1 MSGHIEGQNAL
12 RAFKVFDFRTCV
24 LRFRVFFQFNLKVA
38 PPNSQRMTNKVSG
51 KSSDFSCFHIRS
63 LGFIP
68 LKNLAPF
75 PLFCLQL
82 MFSVLVFFCLY
93 VCFLFD
99 VIREFHSLSPRGQV
113 DFCRFFLGDDEEWRH
128 LVLEFGDENWL
139 EAQIYFKFWTEIWNV
154 QDRLFQNIKCPL
166 ILPWSFPWEIWKIP
180 NIQNTIPK
188 HVLFA
193 DTTLVTKVRSWWLL
207 F

>member
-1 MSGHIEGQNAL
+1 MCLTFS
-12 RAFKVFDFRTCV
+12 
-24 LRFRVFFQFNLKVA
+24 RFLSIQLKVA

-51 KSSDFSCFHIRS
+51 KSSDFSLFHIRS

-82 MFSVLVFFCLY
+82 MFSVLVFFFLY

-113 DFCRFFLGDDEEWRH
+113 DFCRFFSWWRWRMKAFGARIWRWKLTWSTDIVQNLKRNMECSRSSVPEHQMSLNSAVKFSLGN
-128 LVLEFGDENWL
+128 LKN
-139 EAQIYFKFWTEIWNV
+139 
-154 QDRLFQNIKCPL
+154 
-166 ILPWSFPWEIWKIP
+166 
-180 NIQNTIPK
+180 PK
-188 HVLFA
+188 HSKHHTKTCTVCGYDLGYKSEE
-193 DTTLVTKVRSWWLL
+193 LVAFILGNQE
-207 F
+207 